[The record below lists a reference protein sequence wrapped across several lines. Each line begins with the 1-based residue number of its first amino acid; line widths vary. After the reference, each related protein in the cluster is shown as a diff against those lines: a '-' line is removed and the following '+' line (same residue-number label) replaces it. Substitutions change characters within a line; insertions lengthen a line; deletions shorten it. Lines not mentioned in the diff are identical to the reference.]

1 VEGEVH
7 IVRDLLDKQLI
18 DVNWQHMGRIDG
30 LGMELRDGEQPR
42 INEILVGGTVLT
54 YRLPGFVGRW
64 STAFIRR
71 FGIRHGEPFPIPWSR
86 VMRVDRVVRVEVN
99 SDETDAMASSR
110 WVRDHIVD
118 HIPGA

>member
-1 VEGEVH
+1 MH

-18 DVNWQHMGRIDG
+18 DVNWQKMGRIDG
-30 LGMELRDGEQPR
+30 LGMEVRQGEQPC

-64 STAFIRR
+64 SAAFIRR
-71 FGIRHGEPFPIPWSR
+71 FGIRHGEPFTVPWSR
-86 VMRVDRVVRVEVN
+86 VMRVDRVVRVDVS
-99 SDETDAMASSR
+99 SDETEAMAWMR

>member
-1 VEGEVH
+1 MH

-30 LGMELRDGEQPR
+30 LGMEVRDGEQPR

-54 YRLPGFVGRW
+54 YRLPGFLGRW

-71 FGIRHGEPFPIPWSR
+71 CGIRHGEPFTIPWSR
-86 VMRVDRVVRVEVN
+86 VTRADREVRVDVN
-99 SDETDAMASSR
+99 SDETEAMASMR
-110 WVRDHIVD
+110 WVRDNIVD
-118 HIPGA
+118 RIPGA

>member
-1 VEGEVH
+1 MH

-18 DVNWQHMGRIDG
+18 DVNWLEMGRIDG
-30 LGMELRDGEQPR
+30 LGMELREGEQPL
-42 INEILVGGTVLT
+42 IDEILVGGTVLT

-71 FGIRHGEPFPIPWSR
+71 FGIRHGEPFPIPWPR
-86 VMRVDRVVRVEVN
+86 VMQVDTEVRVDVN
-99 SDETDAMASSR
+99 SDESDAMACMR